1 MQVPLTKNLED
12 STWNL
17 ESTAWNPESKTW
29 ILYSLKWGET
39 PVGGGG
45 SNFFPCRFCQ
55 GLKKKNIIVQ
65 DVENLHVDQN
75 RKKNDTCFSPLSL
88 LFSYL
93 FKDIKAIQ
101 FSKVF

>member
-45 SNFFPCRFCQ
+45 VIFFPVAFVKDW
-55 GLKKKNIIVQ
+55 KKKT
-65 DVENLHVDQN
+65 L
-75 RKKNDTCFSPLSL
+75 
-88 LFSYL
+88 
-93 FKDIKAIQ
+93 
-101 FSKVF
+101 